1 MQAARQPSIDEL
13 LASIRQA
20 IHDRVG
26 PADVVP
32 ADVGPADPGGASPGI
47 RPAPPARPDADSSD
61 RRGSGLP
68 VADKPES
75 STRESGTPKAGTP
88 ESGTSG
94 PRTPDKPMKRTI
106 VTAGQEGF
114 AGLLGGDV
122 RLEEALARLN
132 HGGWRHGA
140 ATLSGAESPQETAH
154 GSGGE
159 VVVLPKAALRRTID
173 DWAGGMASPVAAT
186 DQPPTSA
193 SPPARPSPP
202 ASLNADRPSAAG
214 TRSAPRQA
222 MPATAPAALP
232 GAHQTRAARSRKDE
246 LWEDEAMFDEGSCAP
261 PPVGPPDHAS
271 ASGEPEELLS
281 SEAASVASS
290 AFNRLA
296 EAMVAR
302 SAGGERNVDD
312 ITREI
317 LRPLLKSWLDEN
329 LPGLVERLVREEI
342 ERVARPKT

>member
-1 MQAARQPSIDEL
+1 VTGKAQAARQPSIDEL

-26 PADVVP
+26 P
-32 ADVGPADPGGASPGI
+32 GDPGGAPPGV
-47 RPAPPARPDADSSD
+47 RTAPPARPDAGSSG
-61 RRGSGLP
+61 RLGSGSST
-68 VADKPES
+68 ADKS
-75 STRESGTPKAGTP
+75 ESGTSAFA
-88 ESGTSG
+88 TSG

-106 VTAGQEGF
+106 VSTGQEGF

-132 HGGWRHGA
+132 QGGWRHGA
-140 ATLSGAESPQETAH
+140 ETLSGAESTQESAH

-159 VVVLPKAALRRTID
+159 VVVLPKVALRRTID
-173 DWAGGMASPVAAT
+173 DTGGMAAAAT
-186 DQPPTSA
+186 DQPPAPA

-202 ASLNADRPSAAG
+202 ASVIADRLSAEG
-214 TRSAPRQA
+214 NRSAPRL
-222 MPATAPAALP
+222 ATPEPAPAVLP

-246 LWEDEAMFDEGSCAP
+246 LWEDEAMFDEGSSAP
-261 PPVGPPDHAS
+261 RPVEPPRHAA
-271 ASGEPEELLS
+271 ASGEPEDLLS
-281 SEAASVASS
+281 SEAASAASS

-302 SAGGERNVDD
+302 SSGGARNVDE
-312 ITREI
+312 ITREL
-317 LRPLLKSWLDEN
+317 LRPLLKTWLDEN

-342 ERVARPKT
+342 ERVARPGT

>member
-1 MQAARQPSIDEL
+1 VTGKMQAARQPSIDEL

-26 PADVVP
+26 PAD
-32 ADVGPADPGGASPGI
+32 PGGAPPGV
-47 RPAPPARPDADSSD
+47 RSTPPAQPGADNSGRLVSGSST
-61 RRGSGLP
+61 
-68 VADKPES
+68 ADKSE
-75 STRESGTPKAGTP
+75 TGTSQ
-88 ESGTSG
+88 SGTSG
-94 PRTPDKPMKRTI
+94 PRTPDMPMKRTI
-106 VTAGQEGF
+106 VTTGQEGF

-132 HGGWRHGA
+132 QGGWRGTE
-140 ATLSGAESPQETAH
+140 TLSGAESIQETPH

-173 DWAGGMASPVAAT
+173 DWAGGMASPAAAT
-186 DQPPTSA
+186 DQPPIAASPPTSA

-202 ASLNADRPSAAG
+202 ASVNADRPAVEG
-214 TRSAPRQA
+214 NRSSPRQA
-222 MPATAPAALP
+222 APATAPAALP
-232 GAHQTRAARSRKDE
+232 DTQQTGAARSRKDE
-246 LWEDEAMFDEGSCAP
+246 MWEDEAMFDEGSCAP
-261 PPVGPPDHAS
+261 RPPERPGRAS
-271 ASGEPEELLS
+271 ASGKPEDLLS

-302 SAGGERNVDD
+302 SSGGERNVDE

-317 LRPLLKSWLDEN
+317 LRPLLKTWLDEN

-342 ERVARPKT
+342 ERVARPGT